1 MQGETYNQEV
11 PMNLGRR
18 DTTARAEKV
27 PDAVCQ
33 HGARAMQV
41 RSLETM

>member
-1 MQGETYNQEV
+1 
-11 PMNLGRR
+11 MNPRR
-18 DTTARAEKV
+18 RGTAARVEKV